1 MTAPRLN
8 PRLVERLHRAAE
20 AARWDVSTTAFAAA
34 LEGSLARAPAEATGD
49 AERYLSSLHLKDLA
63 LASACA
69 AGHEAAWEH
78 FIREHRPLLYRA
90 ADALAPGGAARD
102 IADGLYGELFG
113 VQQEAGQRK
122 SLFRYFHG
130 RSSLATWVR
139 AVLSQRFVDR
149 VRAERRVEPLPE
161 DNDIAVSPAAVDPR
175 QSEHLLLFQRAMTAA
190 IARLAPR
197 DRLRLSSYYAE
208 DLSLAQ
214 IGRLL
219 GEHESTVS
227 RQLAKTRRGIRADV
241 EAELAERGLTPEEI
255 EDCFESAT
263 ADAGELDLERMVEAA
278 DRKDSHVDRS
288 T

>member
-1 MTAPRLN
+1 MATPRID
-8 PRLVERLHRAAE
+8 PRLVERLHRTAE
-20 AARWDVSTTAFAAA
+20 AARWEVSAAAFAAV
-34 LEGSLARAPAEATGD
+34 LETSLARAPAEATAD
-49 AERYLSSLHLKDLA
+49 PERYLTSLHLKDLA
-63 LASACA
+63 LACACA
-69 AGHEAAWEH
+69 VGHEAAWEH
-78 FIREHRPLLYRA
+78 FIREQRPLLYRA

-113 VQQEAGQRK
+113 VREKAGQRQ

-139 AVLSQRFVDR
+139 AVLAQRFVDG
-149 VRAERRVEPLPE
+149 VRAAQRVTPLAEE
-161 DNDIAVSPAAVDPR
+161 DDIAVSAALPDAEL
-175 QSEHLLLFQRAMTAA
+175 SENLLLFQRAMAAA
-190 IARLAPR
+190 IARLTPR

-227 RQLAKTRRGIRADV
+227 RQLAKTRRTVRADV
-241 EAELAERGLTPEEI
+241 EAELVERGLTAEEI
-255 EDCFESAT
+255 EECFESAT
-263 ADAGELDLERMVEAA
+263 ADAGDLDLERMVEAA
-278 DRKDSHVDRS
+278 ERKNSHVDRS